1 MTVFQSVILGIIQG
15 LTEFLPIS
23 SSGHLVLF
31 QSLFGLKEGVLTFDV
46 LVHLGTL
53 AAVLAVFKN
62 DILSILRKPW
72 QRLTMLLV
80 VATIPTGIIGLT
92 FKDFFKNLFE
102 TGSSLGI
109 EFIVTGLVIWFADGF
124 KERDKDMDR
133 ISYFDAAF
141 VGLMQGIAI
150 LPAISRSGLTIA
162 GSLFRGI
169 NRETAARF
177 SFLVSIPAIAGA
189 TVLDL
194 KDIVLA
200 GQGIPGGMGLPFLI
214 GPVMA
219 AISGY
224 WAVKFMIRV
233 LQRGSMKG
241 FAYYVW
247 ALGVLVII
255 LQLTGRL

>member
-1 MTVFQSVILGIIQG
+1 MTVLQSVILGIVQG

-23 SSGHLVLF
+23 SSGHLVF
-31 QSLFGLKEGVLTFDV
+31 VQKIFNISGAMTFDV
-46 LVHLGTL
+46 LVHFGTL
-53 AAVLAVFKN
+53 VAVIAVFRQ
-62 DILSILRKPW
+62 DIISILKKPW
-72 QRLTMLLV
+72 QKLTLLLI
-80 VATIPTGIIGLT
+80 VATIPTGIMGIALQ
-92 FKDFFKNLFE
+92 DFFEKMFE
-102 TGSSLGI
+102 SGQTLGM
-109 EFIVTGLVIWFADGF
+109 EFILTGLIIWFADKV
-124 KERDKDMDR
+124 KERDKGIDE

-189 TVLDL
+189 AALDL
-194 KDIVLA
+194 NDLIGRGL
-200 GQGIPGGMGLPFLI
+200 PPGMGLPYLV
-214 GPVMA
+214 GPVVA
-219 AISGY
+219 AVSGY
-224 WAVKFMIRV
+224 WAIKFMIRI

-247 ALGVLVII
+247 ALGVLVIA
-255 LQLTGRL
+255 LQMAGKL

>member
-1 MTVFQSVILGIIQG
+1 MTVIQSLILGIVQG

-23 SSGHLVLF
+23 SSGHLVFL
-31 QSLFGLKEGVLTFDV
+31 QRIFGLKEIVLTFDL

-53 AAVLAVFKN
+53 AAVFAAFWP
-62 DILSILRKPW
+62 DIVSIIKKPR
-72 QRLTMLLV
+72 QRLVWLIAM
-80 VATIPTGIIGLT
+80 ATIPTGIIGLV
-92 FKDFFKNLFE
+92 FKDGFQILFE
-102 TGSSLGI
+102 SGKTIGV
-109 EFIVTGLVIWFADGF
+109 EFIITGLIIWFAD
-124 KERDKDMDR
+124 KVKDRTKGIGD

-141 VGLMQGIAI
+141 VGVMQGIAI

-169 NRETAARF
+169 DRETAARF

-194 KDIVLA
+194 KDVI
-200 GQGIPGGMGLPFLI
+200 GHGILPQMGLPFII
-214 GPVMA
+214 GPVAA

-224 WAVKFMIRV
+224 WAIKFMIKI

-247 ALGVLVII
+247 VLGGVII
-255 LQLTGRL
+255 ALQLAGRL

>member
-1 MTVFQSVILGIIQG
+1 MTILQSIILGLVQG

-31 QSLFGLKEGVLTFDV
+31 QRFFGLKEAVLTFDV

-53 AAVLAVFKN
+53 VAVVAVFWR
-62 DILSILRKPW
+62 DIVSIIKRPW
-72 QRLTMLLV
+72 QRLSLLII
-80 VATIPTGIIGLT
+80 VATIPTGIMGLAL
-92 FKDFFKNLFE
+92 KDFFEMLFQS
-102 TGSSLGI
+102 GKSLGI
-109 EFIVTGLVIWFADGF
+109 EFLVTGLIIWAADNI
-124 KERDKDMDR
+124 KERDKGIEK

-141 VGLMQGIAI
+141 VGVMQGIAI

-189 TVLDL
+189 SLLDL
-194 KDIVLA
+194 KNISIQSLPPGA
-200 GQGIPGGMGLPFLI
+200 GPAYVI
-214 GPVMA
+214 GPVVA
-219 AISGY
+219 AVSGY
-224 WAVKFMIRV
+224 WAIRFMIRI
-233 LQRGSMKG
+233 LQRGSLRG

-247 ALGVLVII
+247 ALGLVVIA

>member
-1 MTVFQSVILGIIQG
+1 MSILESIILGVIQG

-31 QSLFGLKEGVLTFDV
+31 QRLLGVEEGVLTFDV

-53 AAVLAVFKN
+53 VAVIGVFRN
-62 DILSILRKPW
+62 DIISIIKRPW
-72 QRLTMLLV
+72 QKLTFLLL

-92 FKDFFKNLFE
+92 FKDFFERLFE
-102 TGSSLGI
+102 SGSTLGI
-109 EFIVTGLVIWFADGF
+109 EFILTGLIIWFAD
-124 KERDKDMDR
+124 KVKDRGKQMDD
-133 ISYFDAAF
+133 ISYFDAVI
-141 VGLMQGIAI
+141 VGTMQGIAI

-169 NRETAARF
+169 DRETAARF

-189 TVLDL
+189 TILDL
-194 KDIVLA
+194 KDLHA
-200 GQGIPGGMGLPFLI
+200 LPAGMGLPFLI
-214 GPVMA
+214 GPLVA
-219 AISGY
+219 AVSGY
-224 WAVKFMIRV
+224 WAIKFMIRV
-233 LQRGSMKG
+233 LQKGSMRG

-247 ALGVLVII
+247 GLSIVVIA